1 MNSHYKTLLAGLLI
15 ILLTSA
21 VGFSQEKGIDIKK
34 PDIQIQVF
42 DQILNDNDLI
52 DDFITRL
59 QSNQDAMKYLMSKMM
74 LKCCTDSAMCDTL
87 TEKVSEHDEILER
100 LGKVLLEKEDSN
112 YTVKPRPRY
121 KHK

>member
-1 MNSHYKTLLAGLLI
+1 MNLHYKTLLAGLLI

-59 QSNQDAMKYLMSKMM
+59 QSNQDAMKYFMSKMM
-74 LKCCTDSAMCDTL
+74 LKCCTDSAMCETL
-87 TEKVSEHDEILER
+87 TEKVSEHDEILEQ
-100 LGKVLLEKEDSN
+100 LGKVLMEKEDSN
-112 YTVKPRPRY
+112 YTVTPRSLY

>member
-1 MNSHYKTLLAGLLI
+1 MNLHYKTLLAGLLI

-34 PDIQIQVF
+34 SDIQIQVF

-59 QSNQDAMKYLMSKMM
+59 QSNQDAMKYFMSKMM
-74 LKCCTDSAMCDTL
+74 LKCCTDSAMCETL
-87 TEKVSEHDEILER
+87 TEKVSEHDEILEQ
-100 LGKVLLEKEDSN
+100 LGKVLMEKEDSN
-112 YTVKPRPRY
+112 YTVTPRSIY

>member
-59 QSNQDAMKYLMSKMM
+59 QSNQDAMKYFMSKMM
-74 LKCCTDSAMCDTL
+74 LKCCTDSAMCETL
-87 TEKVSEHDEILER
+87 TEKVSEHDEILEQ
-100 LGKVLLEKEDSN
+100 LGKVLMEKEDSN
-112 YTVKPRPRY
+112 YTVTPRSIY

>member
-1 MNSHYKTLLAGLLI
+1 MNLHYKTLLAGLLI

-21 VGFSQEKGIDIKK
+21 VGFSQEKGIDIKN

-59 QSNQDAMKYLMSKMM
+59 QSNQDAMKYFMSKMM
-74 LKCCTDSAMCDTL
+74 LKCCTDSAMCETL
-87 TEKVSEHDEILER
+87 TEKVSEHDEILEQ
-100 LGKVLLEKEDSN
+100 LGKVLMEKEDSN
-112 YTVKPRPRY
+112 YTVTPRSIY

>member
-1 MNSHYKTLLAGLLI
+1 MNLHYKTLLAGLLI

-59 QSNQDAMKYLMSKMM
+59 QSNQDAMKYFMSKMM
-74 LKCCTDSAMCDTL
+74 LKCCTDSAMCETL
-87 TEKVSEHDEILER
+87 TEKVSEHDEILEQ
-100 LGKVLLEKEDSN
+100 LGKVLMEKEDSN
-112 YTVKPRPRY
+112 YTVTPRSIY